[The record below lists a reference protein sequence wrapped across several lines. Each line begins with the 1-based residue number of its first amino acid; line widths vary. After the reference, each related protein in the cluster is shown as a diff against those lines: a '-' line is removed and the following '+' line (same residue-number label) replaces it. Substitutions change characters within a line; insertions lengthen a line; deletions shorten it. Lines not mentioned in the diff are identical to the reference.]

1 MRCIVLRL
9 GVPELI
15 VFAINVSKELLMCAL
30 LHYFSLMEYGDFVAE
45 TAGREAVADIDRR
58 FTAGD
63 FIKSAVNLVF

>member
-1 MRCIVLRL
+1 
-9 GVPELI
+9 
-15 VFAINVSKELLMCAL
+15 MCAL